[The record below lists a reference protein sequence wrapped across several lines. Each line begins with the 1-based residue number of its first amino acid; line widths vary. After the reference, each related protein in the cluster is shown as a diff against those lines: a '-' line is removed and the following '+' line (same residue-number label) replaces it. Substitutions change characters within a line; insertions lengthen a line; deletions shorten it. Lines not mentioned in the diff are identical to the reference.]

1 MNINHL
7 IDLNLSENGIPPRLS
22 MPQGDSNSRTVVVSL
37 WDGAQPYTVP
47 DDTAVMV
54 RFRKP
59 DGTGGLYD
67 TTEGGESVTVSGST
81 VTAPVASQMLAV
93 AGTVFTEIDIF
104 GTATGEAAAKLATFR
119 FVVNCT
125 PCVYPDAQ
133 IISSDY
139 YNIVAAQIAGA
150 VSAAGDSEAWAVGQR
165 GGINVPS
172 TDETYHNNAK
182 YWAAQAQQA
191 AGGGVTSFNGRSGGV
206 EPKTGD
212 YTKAMVGLGNVDN
225 TSDLSKPVST
235 ATQTAL
241 NAKQG
246 SIRKMTVTLPV
257 TGWSGSASPYT
268 QSAVITGGTASSQ
281 VDVQPDEVV
290 IQQMLDDG
298 TNGIFIKN
306 NSGTFT
312 AYAVGEKPT
321 AALSLQVT
329 VYDVTEVS

>member
-1 MNINHL
+1 MNIDHL

-22 MPQGDSNSRTVVVSL
+22 MPQGDTNSRAVVATL
-37 WDGAQPYTVP
+37 WDGAQPYVVP
-47 DDTAVMV
+47 DNTTVMV

-93 AGTVFTEIDIF
+93 AGTVFAELDLF
-104 GTATGEAAAKLATFR
+104 GADTGAAAAKLATFR
-119 FVVNCT
+119 FVVDCT
-125 PCVYPDAQ
+125 PCVYPDAE

-165 GGINVPS
+165 GGADVPS
-172 TDETYHNNAK
+172 ADETYHNNAK
-182 YWAAQAQQA
+182 YWATQAQQA

-225 TSDLSKPVST
+225 TSDLSKPIST
-235 ATQTAL
+235 ATQAAL
-241 NAKQG
+241 NKKAG
-246 SIRKMTVTLPV
+246 VSTAVTATLSAS
-257 TGWSGSASPYT
+257 GWSGSAAPYT
-268 QSAVITGGTASSQ
+268 YTLTVSGVTTASYQ
-281 VDVQPDEVV
+281 EIVPALNITAAQLAALQAAN
-290 IQQMLDDG
+290 IQDG
-298 TNGIFIKN
+298 GQAANTVTLKAF
-306 NSGTFT
+306 GT
-312 AYAVGEKPT
+312 KPT
-321 AALSLQVT
+321 IDIPVR
-329 VYDVTEVS
+329 VIKRGD

>member
-93 AGTVFTEIDIF
+93 AGTVFAELDIF

-172 TDETYHNNAK
+172 TDESYHNNAK

-241 NAKQG
+241 NKKAG
-246 SIRKMTVTLPV
+246 VSTTVTATLAAS
-257 TGWSGSASPYT
+257 GWSGSAAPYT
-268 QSAVITGGTASSQ
+268 YTLTVSGVTTTSYQEIIPALNITAAQLAALQAANIQDGGQAVNTVTLKAFGT
-281 VDVQPDEVV
+281 
-290 IQQMLDDG
+290 
-298 TNGIFIKN
+298 
-306 NSGTFT
+306 
-312 AYAVGEKPT
+312 KPT
-321 AALSLQVT
+321 IDLPIRVIKRG
-329 VYDVTEVS
+329 D